1 MFAEEKILHNNE
13 NNFIDSLNPEQKQAV
28 LHMDGPLLVLAGAGT
43 GKTKVLVC
51 RIANLLAQKKAFP
64 GQILA
69 VTFTNK
75 AAREMKE
82 RIRQLTDLPVENMW
96 IGTFHS
102 IASRILRRHAELI
115 NLTNDF
121 TIIDTDDQLK
131 LAKQVLEEFNI
142 NRDHISPKALVYW
155 VQKFKDRA
163 LTPDK
168 ITQADC
174 SEAPF
179 IMRNH
184 LSKLYAAY
192 QAKMLA
198 LNAVDFG
205 DLLLHVITL
214 FNKSPEICH
223 EYNHKFK
230 YILVD
235 EYQDTNVAQY
245 LWLRLLTQKHSNI
258 CCVGDDD
265 QSIYG
270 WRGAEIAN
278 ILRFD
283 KDYPQAALVRLE
295 RNYRSTAHILASAS
309 NVIANNGARHR
320 KTLWTEQKCGD
331 LVKLNNFYDDRD
343 EARFIAEEIE
353 MLVRNHKIP
362 LREMA
367 ILVRAG
373 YQTRSFEEAFNFY
386 QIPYRVVGSR
396 KFYDRAEIR
405 DVIAYIRVLNNQNDD
420 LAFTRI
426 INVPKRG
433 VGNTTIAN
441 LNLSARDKG
450 ISMLQAARDWVNSG
464 KSKARA
470 ASNLQLLLESF
481 EQNAKRLAQ
490 MPHWEV
496 VNLLLNETGYID
508 MWRNEGTN
516 EGRERLDNI
525 KELINALQEF
535 TDLNEYIEHISLVTD
550 MDKEDNENVVNIM
563 TMHAAKGLEFN
574 VVFLPGWEEGVFPTA
589 QAVELNNDKAIEEER
604 RLAYVGITRARQ
616 KLYISHVS
624 HRRIYGSMQFSVPSR
639 FLAELPKEA
648 CETMFG

>member
-1 MFAEEKILHNNE
+1 MFAEEKVPYNNE

-28 LHMDGPLLVLAGAGT
+28 LHTDGPLLVLAGAGT

-51 RIANLLAQKKAFP
+51 RIANLFAQKKAFP

-168 ITQADC
+168 ITPGDY

-179 IMRNH
+179 VMRSH
-184 LSKLYAAY
+184 LSKLYTAY

-214 FNKSPEICH
+214 FNKNPEICQ
-223 EYNHKFK
+223 EYNYKFK

-245 LWLRLLTQKHSNI
+245 LWLRLLTQKHNNI

-270 WRGAEIAN
+270 WRGAEVAN

-283 KDYPQAALVRLE
+283 KDYPQAALIRLE

-309 NVIANNGARHR
+309 NIIANNGARHS
-320 KTLWTEQKCGD
+320 KTLWTEQKNGD

-362 LREMA
+362 LKEMA

-396 KFYDRAEIR
+396 KFYDRAEIK
-405 DVIAYIRVLNNQNDD
+405 DVIAYIRILNNQNDD

-441 LNLSARDKG
+441 INLSARDKG

-470 ASNLQLLLESF
+470 VINLKTLLDSF
-481 EQNAKRLAQ
+481 TQNAERLAQ

-496 VNLLLNETGYID
+496 VNLLLHETGYID
-508 MWRNEGTN
+508 MWKNEGTN

-589 QAVELNNDKAIEEER
+589 QAVDINNDKAIEEER